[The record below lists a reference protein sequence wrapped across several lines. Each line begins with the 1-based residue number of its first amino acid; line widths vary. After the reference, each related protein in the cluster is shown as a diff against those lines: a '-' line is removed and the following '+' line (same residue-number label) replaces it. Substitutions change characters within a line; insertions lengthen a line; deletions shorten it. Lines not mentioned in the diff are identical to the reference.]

1 MKGPPFKML
10 IRALNLGADVTST
23 FGIWPSSSAFFWHA
37 VFRFKYGFSWCACVA
52 EVTEAWSI
60 KPSGNI
66 RLSSLTS
73 RVTRLPWSPPAGW
86 HQRDDITTHQISRE
100 SPPLRTQQ
108 TNIHFLYLV
117 SSSPSPLWLSG
128 YAFPLYILCLS
139 TPASMMEMDVRC
151 SLVLCQ

>member
-1 MKGPPFKML
+1 ML

-23 FGIWPSSSAFFWHA
+23 FGIWPSSSAFFLHA
-37 VFRFKYGFSWCACVA
+37 VIRFEYGFSRCACMA
-52 EVTEAWSI
+52 EVTEAWSV

-73 RVTRLPWSPPAGW
+73 RATRLPWFSPSW
-86 HQRDDITTHQISRE
+86 LTERDDITTHQISRE
-100 SPPLRTQQ
+100 SPPLHPQQ

-117 SSSPSPLWLSG
+117 SSSSPLWLSG
-128 YAFPLYILCLS
+128 YAFPLYILRLS
-139 TPASMMEMDVRC
+139 TPASIMEMGVRW